1 MSAIPVNAK
10 KEYFALKAN
19 FYKRFSPKDNGLFL
33 WIFHLTIRAFDTIGV
48 KIATNTDARFKKGCL
63 SGAGFRGRAFGG
75 GLCPISM
82 SGPMGDYSALKTQP

>member
-48 KIATNTDARFKKGCL
+48 KLPPIPTLGLRKGV
-63 SGAGFRGRAFGG
+63 FRGRAFGG
-75 GLCPISM
+75 RL
-82 SGPMGDYSALKTQP
+82 SGAGFALFRCQVL

>member
-48 KIATNTDARFKKGCL
+48 KIATNTDAWFGKGCL
-63 SGAGFRGRAFGG
+63 SGAGF
-75 GLCPISM
+75 
-82 SGPMGDYSALKTQP
+82 ALFRCQVL